1 MKSAASS
8 GITLSM
14 VVDSFKRPYPVTI
27 SMIVLV
33 LLIPFYIFIGELWI
47 PGRVLHVPAIPWD
60 NAIPLKPSWSLIYGS
75 LYVFVILPL
84 LVVRQP
90 EQIRRTVSA
99 YLMIWITAYAIFL
112 LYPTVAPHAAKIH
125 EPNFCAWVL
134 GSIIYNCDV
143 PYNCFPSLH
152 VAHSFVSALTCY
164 RVHRGVGMAAVV
176 WALLIGISTLYTKQH
191 YILDVI
197 AGIFLAY
204 IAYVIFLRSYPR
216 ESIPETDR
224 RLAPALSLGFI
235 AVHALIVFGFWV
247 AYLVTAKV

>member
-1 MKSAASS
+1 MKPTAAS
-8 GITLSM
+8 GVTFSM
-14 VVDSFKRPYPVTI
+14 VVDSFKRPYPITI
-27 SMIVLV
+27 SMILLV
-33 LLIPFYIFIGELWI
+33 FLIPFYIFIGELWI
-47 PGRVLHVPAIPWD
+47 PGRALHVPAIPLD

-84 LVVRQP
+84 CVVRQP

-99 YLMIWITAYAIFL
+99 YLMIWIIAYAIFL

-125 EPNFCAWVL
+125 EQNFYAWLL
-134 GSIIYNCDV
+134 GSIIYSCDV

-164 RVHRGVGMAAVV
+164 RVHRGVGIAAVF
-176 WALLIGISTLYTKQH
+176 WAFLIGISTLYTKQH

-197 AGIFLAY
+197 AGIFLAF
-204 IAYVIFLRSYPR
+204 IAYLIFLRSYPR
-216 ESIPETDR
+216 DAIPEIDR
-224 RLAPALSLGFI
+224 RLAPVLSLGFI

-247 AYLVTAKV
+247 AYMMTAKV

>member
-1 MKSAASS
+1 MKSTAAS

-47 PGRVLHVPAIPWD
+47 PGHALHVPAIPLD
-60 NAIPLKPSWSLIYGS
+60 KAIPLKPSWSLIYGS
-75 LYVFVILPL
+75 LYVFVVLPL

-99 YLMIWITAYAIFL
+99 YLMIWIIAYVCFL
-112 LYPTVAPHAAKIH
+112 LYPTVAPHAAKIR
-125 EPNFCAWVL
+125 EQDFFGWVL
-134 GSIIYNCDV
+134 GSIIYSCDV

-164 RVHRGVGMAAVV
+164 RVHRGVGIAAVG
-176 WALLIGISTLYTKQH
+176 WAFLIGISTLYTKQH

-197 AGIFLAY
+197 SGIFLAY
-204 IAYVIFLRSYPR
+204 IAYLIFLRSYPR
-216 ESIPETDR
+216 EAIPEIDR
-224 RLAPALSLGFI
+224 RLAPVLSLGFI
-235 AVHALIVFGFWV
+235 AVHAFIVFGFLV
-247 AYLVTAKV
+247 AYRMTAKI